1 MISFPFY
8 FYRKLLMKEG
18 SRLLPTYVLM
28 QLVKFCL
35 HFWFTQAENLIP
47 INWWTWS
54 QNMTLQSISEEPRKV
69 TWRKLTLYISF
80 FNYFLS
86 FLTFF
91 MVYFGNILPG
101 YVSVFYRVCK
111 YRKQIGPICSRAYQN
126 WLNPWT
132 YWPNLF
138 SLLVEINYIRVWKI
152 VVTTRLVDLF

>member
-18 SRLLPTYVLM
+18 SKLLPTYVLM

-35 HFWFTQAENLIP
+35 HFWYTQEENHIP
-47 INWWTWS
+47 IIWWTWS

-101 YVSVFYRVCK
+101 YVSVFYRVC
-111 YRKQIGPICSRAYQN
+111 YHLAN
-126 WLNPWT
+126 M
-132 YWPNLF
+132 F
-138 SLLVEINYIRVWKI
+138 SCMSKLAQFVNILAQFVF
-152 VVTTRLVDLF
+152 VTCGN